1 MRTVGEIL
9 SAARHKNGWSI
20 EDLSRRTKI
29 QERFLVALET
39 SAFEKLPES
48 PFVKG
53 FIRTSSAEL
62 GLNPD
67 QMIAVFRRDYEED
80 RRGQIALRSLE
91 DKKRWRWSWTP
102 GHTTIA
108 LAGVVVA
115 AFLVYLGIQLRFL
128 SSAPRLTLVSP
139 QNYDIVS
146 ELVLVEGK
154 TDPTATVSV
163 NDQEIRKNRN
173 GVFSIEIEL
182 SPGTR
187 TITVTATGANR
198 KTVTVE
204 RTVVVK
210 KDRLTE

>member
-20 EDLSRRTKI
+20 GDLARRTKI
-29 QERFLVALET
+29 QERFLVALEA
-39 SAFEKLPES
+39 SALEKLPEA
-48 PFVKG
+48 PFVTG
-53 FIRTSSAEL
+53 FIRTVSSEL

-67 QMIAVFRRDYEED
+67 QMIAVFRRDYQESGQ
-80 RRGQIALRSLE
+80 GQITPRSLE
-91 DKKRWRWSWTP
+91 ERAGRRWSLTP
-102 GHTTIA
+102 ART
-108 LAGVVVA
+108 VVVFVGIVIV

-128 SSAPRLTLVSP
+128 SSPPRLTLVSP
-139 QNYDIVS
+139 KDYDIVS
-146 ELVLVEGK
+146 ETVLVEGK
-154 TDPTATVSV
+154 TDSTATVLV

-173 GVFSIEIEL
+173 GVFSVLIEL
-182 SPGTR
+182 SEGTR

-210 KDRLTE
+210 KDTLP